1 MSVQHSLPT
10 ELENLDA
17 WAEVYDSVH
26 ADLTADIP
34 FYVEEARRS
43 GGPVLELGCG
53 TGRVAL
59 PIARAGIETVGLDVS
74 PKMLDAA
81 RRKAAELTENDGPL
95 LLLQRD
101 MRELALDRAFG
112 LVIVPFNGFL
122 SLLSVEDQV
131 RTLSRVRDH
140 LAPDGRLVFDIFV
153 PDPDMLVQEGDV
165 PYHLRDVT
173 RPDTGE
179 RLVLW
184 HQSRYD
190 HHNQVI
196 DVRVIVESL
205 DDAGA
210 VSRRLYRD
218 FQVRYAH
225 RWEVE
230 HLLAR
235 CGYEVVDLYGD
246 FDRAPFDEDSRQMIW
261 VARSA

>member
-1 MSVQHSLPT
+1 MQHSLPPK
-10 ELENLDA
+10 LGKN
-17 WAEVYDSVH
+17 WAEVYDSVY
-26 ADLTADIP
+26 AYVTEDIP

-81 RRKAAELTENDGPL
+81 RRKAAGLMDDDGPL
-95 LLLQRD
+95 LLLQGD
-101 MRELALDRAFG
+101 MRELALDRAFS
-112 LVIVPFNGFL
+112 LVIIPFRGFL
-122 SLLSVEDQV
+122 SLLSVDDQV

-140 LAPDGRLVFDIFV
+140 LATDGRLVFDIFV
-153 PDPDMLVQEGDV
+153 PDPDML
-165 PYHLRDVT
+165 RDVI

-196 DVRVIVESL
+196 DVRVIVENL

-235 CGYEVVDLYGD
+235 CGYEVVDLFGD
-246 FDRAPFDEDSRQMIW
+246 FERSPFDETSAEMVW
-261 VARSA
+261 TARSA

>member
-1 MSVQHSLPT
+1 MNASRSPPKP
-10 ELENLDA
+10 EEN
-17 WAEVYDSVH
+17 WADVYDSVY
-26 ADLTADIP
+26 AYVTEDIP

-81 RRKAAELTENDGPL
+81 RRKAAALTDEDGPL
-95 LLLQRD
+95 LLLQGD
-101 MRELALDRAFG
+101 MRELALDRAFS
-112 LVIVPFNGFL
+112 LVIIPFRGFL
-122 SLLSVEDQV
+122 SLLSVDDQV

-153 PDPDMLVQEGDV
+153 PDPDMLAQDQDV
-165 PYHLRDVT
+165 PYHLRDVI

-235 CGYEVVDLYGD
+235 CGYEVVDLFGD
-246 FDRAPFDEDSRQMIW
+246 FERSPFDETSAEMVW

>member
-1 MSVQHSLPT
+1 M
-10 ELENLDA
+10 
-17 WAEVYDSVH
+17 YDSVY
-26 ADLTADIP
+26 AYVTEDIP

-53 TGRVAL
+53 TGRVAV
-59 PIARAGIETVGLDVS
+59 PIARAGIEVVGLDVS

-81 RRKAAELTENDGPL
+81 RRKAAGLTEDDGPL
-95 LLLQRD
+95 LLLQGD
-101 MRELALDRAFG
+101 MREFAIDRAFS
-112 LVIVPFNGFL
+112 LVIIPFRGFL
-122 SLLSVEDQV
+122 SLLSVDDQV
-131 RTLSRVRDH
+131 RTLSRIRDH

-153 PDPDMLVQEGDV
+153 PDPEMLVQEQDI

-173 RPDTGE
+173 QDETGE

-184 HQSRYD
+184 HQSGYD
-190 HHNQVI
+190 HHNQII
-196 DVRVIVESL
+196 DVRVTVENL
-205 DDAGA
+205 DDAGV

-235 CGYEVVDLYGD
+235 CGYEVVDLFGG
-246 FDRAPFDEDSRQMIW
+246 FDRAPFDETSAEMVW
-261 VARSA
+261 VARSAS